1 MRKAALRLLL
11 IVLGSAQKKAGKGAG
26 DAELDELLSKQE
38 TKVRVRCTC
47 HCRSA
52 DLTLH

>member
-1 MRKAALRLLL
+1 MTAADCAF
-11 IVLGSAQKKAGKGAG
+11 SAQKKAGKGAG

-38 TKVRVRCTC
+38 TKVRVRCTY

-52 DLTLH
+52 DPTLH